1 MSKPKKISSLIP
13 KIFKSFKK
21 KSNLVELQANWE
33 KVVGKKISSKC
44 YAYSLKKINKKNIL
58 IIKSTEPDLL
68 ELSYS
73 SEKLKNKIN
82 EFYSK
87 EFINIIKFK
96 KSLQK

>member
-1 MSKPKKISSLIP
+1 ML
-13 KIFKSFKK
+13 
-21 KSNLVELQANWE
+21 
-33 KVVGKKISSKC
+33 C
-44 YAYSLKKINKKNIL
+44 YSLKKINKKNIL

-73 SEKLKNKIN
+73 SEKLKTKSMN
-82 EFYSK
+82 FYSK